1 MMLKS
6 SHDKLRDRIADDY
19 RQKGYHVSTEK
30 QIGNRRVD
38 IYAENEEEVLIIE
51 VVDTSYS
58 GSLDRKSINQIKIQ
72 INNKPIS
79 QHSANT
85 RIGRG
90 EPRERVS
97 LTLPQECVDWIDDKI
112 KSRTYA
118 TRSHALEVIVL
129 EGMKRG

>member
-79 QHSANT
+79 QHSANS

-97 LTLPQECVDWIDDKI
+97 LTLPQECVDWIEKKI
-112 KSRTYA
+112 KSRKYA
-118 TRSHALEVIVL
+118 NYSHAIE
-129 EGMKRG
+129 

>member
-1 MMLKS
+1 MLKS
-6 SHDKLRDRIADDY
+6 SHNKLRDRVADDY
-19 RQKGYHVSTEK
+19 CQKGYHVSTEK

-85 RIGRG
+85 RIGRK
-90 EPRERVS
+90 EPRIRLS
-97 LTLPQECVDWIDDKI
+97 FTIPPACLDWVDEKI
-112 KSRTYA
+112 KSRKYA
-118 TRSHALEVIVL
+118 NRSHAIEVLVFEAI
-129 EGMKRG
+129 KRE